1 MSKKQK
7 DNNQEQELQQAQDQR
22 RDEQQTMAQKPVDGG
37 VSFEDLKKRVTE
49 DDNVPV
55 AALTLRRILG
65 GDILSAEVVRRQ
77 VWLCLLIAFFVTFY
91 VAFRY
96 QCQQDMIDIAQ
107 LENELVDAKYK
118 ALSSSSSLTERCRE
132 SKVLEMLRQ
141 HQDSTLSASS
151 QPPYKIYIPEK

>member
-22 RDEQQTMAQKPVDGG
+22 RDEQQTMAQKPADGG